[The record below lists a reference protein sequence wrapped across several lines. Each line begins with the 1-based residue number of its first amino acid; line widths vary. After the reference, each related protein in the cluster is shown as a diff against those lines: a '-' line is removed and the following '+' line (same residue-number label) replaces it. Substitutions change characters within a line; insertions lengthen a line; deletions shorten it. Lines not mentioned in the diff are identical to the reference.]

1 MGERQVTPWARHRP
15 LPDGNTSAVAG
26 SEGQPQHMKRGSAVQ
41 RMRQVAVVNVLLVMR
56 LTVAG
61 TGQVAREE
69 GRYKATEDL
78 DVRLLS
84 AGFKVMLR
92 DF

>member
-1 MGERQVTPWARHRP
+1 
-15 LPDGNTSAVAG
+15 
-26 SEGQPQHMKRGSAVQ
+26 
-41 RMRQVAVVNVLLVMR
+41 MREVAVVNVLLVMR

-69 GRYKATEDL
+69 GRYKATADL
-78 DVRLLS
+78 DVRLLC